1 MKLNWLVA
9 KFMILVCSKFLFL
22 LDLTFILTYEIKS
35 PNRFLVILENSICN
49 SVPMSY
55 LDYQPFNLQ
64 LDFWKWRS
72 WEIKYFFKPKK
83 KFRSCTPGFFFSLSP
98 GSFSGLWY
106 KSSFFLG
113 LQVCSTWKVWSRTW
127 FFKTLISRNQGAD

>member
-49 SVPMSY
+49 SVPMSS

-64 LDFWKWRS
+64 LDF
-72 WEIKYFFKPKK
+72 
-83 KFRSCTPGFFFSLSP
+83 
-98 GSFSGLWY
+98 
-106 KSSFFLG
+106 
-113 LQVCSTWKVWSRTW
+113 
-127 FFKTLISRNQGAD
+127 